1 MRRLLASLAARVA
14 PILVAPISPAA
25 SASAS
30 ASAARTVRATLAAT
44 LALAAASAACAAG
57 GTGSADPGASLYWY
71 DGNVRRPLQVDAD
84 HVARFGAGTSR
95 RADEVIVPAA
105 LAAKDDSGTSTR
117 SPVLRDASGAPRALP
132 GGVIVT
138 LPPDTAGEADARARL
153 AALGVQPVRPIG
165 AGARVWLVAA
175 EAGLASLQLANRLHE
190 SGAVIAQPNWW
201 QPRATK

>member
-25 SASAS
+25 AS

-57 GTGSADPGASLYWY
+57 GTGTTGPDASLYWY
-71 DGNVRRPLQVDAD
+71 DGGVRRPLQVDAD
-84 HVARFGAGTSR
+84 HVARFGADTSR
-95 RADEVIVPAA
+95 RAADVIVPAA
-105 LAAKDDSGTSTR
+105 LAAKDDSGTGAR

-138 LPPDTAGEADARARL
+138 LPPDVASEADARARL
-153 AALGVQPVRPIG
+153 AALGVQPVRSIG

-175 EAGLASLQLANRLHE
+175 EAGLPSLQLANRLHE
-190 SGAVIAQPNWW
+190 SGAVTAQPNWW